1 MRHPNLL
8 FPSRHRQRGQALP
21 LVVLLLGLAA
31 LGALLVT
38 RTAIVAADRARA
50 QQAADAAALAGAA
63 SGRSAAERFAVRN
76 GGTIEL
82 YEQRGDRVT
91 VRVRVGE
98 AAATASAHRSWERCG
113 ARDPCG
119 GGSVP

>member
-1 MRHPNLL
+1 MRHPT
-8 FPSRHRQRGQALP
+8 FSRQRGQALP
-21 LVVLLLGLAA
+21 LALMLLALAA

-38 RTAIVAADRARA
+38 RTAAVAADRARA

-63 SGRSAAERFAVRN
+63 AGRPAAERLAARN
-76 GGTIEL
+76 GGTVER
-82 YEQRGDRVT
+82 YEQHGDTVT

-98 AAATASAHRSWERCG
+98 AAATASARRSWERCG

>member
-1 MRHPNLL
+1 L
-8 FPSRHRQRGQALP
+8 
-21 LVVLLLGLAA
+21 VLLLLALAA

-38 RTAIVAADRARA
+38 RTAAVAADRARA

-63 SGRSAAERFAVRN
+63 AGRPMAERLAIRN
-76 GGTIEL
+76 GGTIER
-82 YEQRGDRVT
+82 YEQRDDRVI
-91 VRVRVGE
+91 VRVRVGA
-98 AAATASAHRSWERCG
+98 AAATASARRSWERCG